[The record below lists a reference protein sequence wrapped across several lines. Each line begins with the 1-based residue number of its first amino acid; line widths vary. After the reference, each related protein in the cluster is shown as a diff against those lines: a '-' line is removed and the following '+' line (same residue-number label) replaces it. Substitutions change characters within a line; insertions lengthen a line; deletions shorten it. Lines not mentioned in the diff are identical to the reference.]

1 MLLFSTQSISAPT
14 LKVKISDLGL
24 WTSSNSAETSDTQR
38 DSCDKVKPRAQLLN
52 DGVKTAKVGQGQVK
66 VVPANGERGRF
77 HDERRRQ
84 EELKHSSR
92 MPKARKFFVPKF

>member
-1 MLLFSTQSISAPT
+1 MLLFSTQSISTPT

-24 WTSSNSAETSDTQR
+24 WTSSNSAKTSDTQR
-38 DSCDKVKPRAQLLN
+38 DSSDTVKPRAHLLN
-52 DGVKTAKVGQGQVK
+52 DGAQTSKVGQGQVK
-66 VVPANGERGRF
+66 VVTENGERGRF

-84 EELKHSSR
+84 EELKHPSR